1 MTKTYRGR
9 PNEVRRSRR
18 CLVCSHKFLTKQ
30 APGAIAE
37 EICERISGQTH
48 PNAKLDN
55 DKVIAMRQYA
65 AEGASSF
72 ECSLVWDVSQK
83 VAWNAIVGRTW
94 KHVK

>member
-18 CLVCSHKFLTKQ
+18 CLICSHKFITTQL
-30 APGAIAE
+30 PGTITE
-37 EICERISGQTH
+37 EVCERIPQHMRT
-48 PNAKLDN
+48 NAKLDA
-55 DKVIAMRQYA
+55 DKIIAMRKYA

-83 VAWNAIVGRTW
+83 VAWSAIVGRTW